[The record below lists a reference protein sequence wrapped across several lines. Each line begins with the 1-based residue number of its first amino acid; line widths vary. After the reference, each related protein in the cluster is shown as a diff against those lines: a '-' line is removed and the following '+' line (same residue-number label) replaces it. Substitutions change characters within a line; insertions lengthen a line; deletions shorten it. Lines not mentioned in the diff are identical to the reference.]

1 MKNLQIV
8 LRAKWMLQKP
18 YNFFLSWT
26 PTHCSFTHC
35 DSNISQSTSFLSVKE
50 WRIFNFWFC
59 FIFTKVCFFVQQKG
73 WTLRGYS
80 RKIFLAAIPYAR
92 HQITNAV
99 WVHAQEVPVMN
110 PDLDRVHWQSSGYHN
125 ILSVFNTF

>member
-80 RKIFLAAIPYAR
+80 RKIFDRNPLCKAPNYQCSLGAR
-92 HQITNAV
+92 TGSYESLLWILTLIGFIGK
-99 WVHAQEVPVMN
+99 AQ
-110 PDLDRVHWQSSGYHN
+110 D
-125 ILSVFNTF
+125 IIF